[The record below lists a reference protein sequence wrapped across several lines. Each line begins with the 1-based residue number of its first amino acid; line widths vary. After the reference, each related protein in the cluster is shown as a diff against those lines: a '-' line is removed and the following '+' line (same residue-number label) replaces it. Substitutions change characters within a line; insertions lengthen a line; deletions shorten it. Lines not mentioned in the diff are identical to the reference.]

1 MQGDAWEGGVREEEE
16 EASGDESSAECCRMD
31 SKVSS
36 LANLLY
42 KKTVELTFENGQ
54 SEVRSAVNLFHTS
67 DLEAL
72 YTHN

>member
-16 EASGDESSAECCRMD
+16 EKASGDESSAECCRKF

-42 KKTVELTFENGQ
+42 TTTVELTF
-54 SEVRSAVNLFHTS
+54 
-67 DLEAL
+67 
-72 YTHN
+72 